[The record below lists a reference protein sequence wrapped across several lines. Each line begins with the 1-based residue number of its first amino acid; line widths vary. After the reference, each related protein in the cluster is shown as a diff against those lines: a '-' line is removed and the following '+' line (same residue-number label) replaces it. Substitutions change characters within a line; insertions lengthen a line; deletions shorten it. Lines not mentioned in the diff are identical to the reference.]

1 MLKLGIV
8 GDGNDGI
15 APLTGCP
22 VPVPTSKPDQYTP
35 VTLLLLQHRPLGHPS
50 SLHPTEPLTQ
60 RERERERVVPLP
72 SHPCRPI
79 RADIFTPYTRVR
91 VIGEIS
97 RIVWGIGR
105 GWIPHISGISISEAK
120 LTPPKPQVDK
130 FQFCF
135 LSTISRGLLFCY

>member
-72 SHPCRPI
+72 SQPRRPI

-97 RIVWGIGR
+97 RIV
-105 GWIPHISGISISEAK
+105 
-120 LTPPKPQVDK
+120 
-130 FQFCF
+130 
-135 LSTISRGLLFCY
+135 